1 MPATLCQRLRAA
13 LRPFHLDWLQVEVSS
28 RCDGRCVYCPVSRL
42 RGRRRE
48 TFMSMP
54 TFEAIEPF
62 FPDVDL
68 VFLQGWGE
76 PLLHPRFWE
85 LVERARDAGP
95 EVGFTTNGVLL
106 DADNRRALL
115 ESGVD
120 VLGVSLVGS
129 TPATHDR
136 YRLGS
141 PLAVIDHNLRR
152 LRAEKEAAGA
162 RTPELHL
169 AYLMLAGNAGE
180 LAGAVELA
188 DRWGAAEVV
197 VSQLALV
204 LDASLEEE
212 SLLARPDAWPRL
224 QETMADAEALAE
236 AKGIR
241 LHSRAPRRERDLL
254 CGENVQHSSFVSV
267 DGRVSPCV
275 MANVGL
281 DDGAERESGRRG
293 EDDAARGSPAAGPPP
308 PGRFAAAVRSP
319 GADAPATHRFRGREV
334 PLETLTFGNVRD
346 RPLPEIWR
354 SDAARSFRHVF
365 RDRVYRGRDS
375 TEPLPEP
382 CRRCWKLLER

>member
-1 MPATLCQRLRAA
+1 MLRTLRNL

-28 RCDGRCVYCPVSRL
+28 RFEGRCVYCPVSRL

-48 TFMSMP
+48 AVMDPATFG
-54 TFEAIEPF
+54 AVEPF
-62 FPDVDL
+62 FSKVDL

-85 LVERARDAGP
+85 LVERTRDAGP

-106 DADNRRALL
+106 DADNRGALL

-120 VLGVSLVGS
+120 VLGVSLAGS

-136 YRLGS
+136 YRAGS
-141 PLAVIDHNLRR
+141 PLATVDDNLRR

-188 DRWGAAEVV
+188 ERWGAAEVV

-212 SLLARPDAWPRL
+212 SLLARRDAWPGLR
-224 QETMADAEALAE
+224 ERVAEAEALAA

-241 LHSRAPRRERDLL
+241 LHVRAPRRERDLL
-254 CGENVQHSSFVSV
+254 CGENVLHSCFVSV

-275 MANVGL
+275 MTNVGL
-281 DDGAERESGRRG
+281 EDGAERE
-293 EDDAARGSPAAGPPP
+293 DDAAHASPAAGPSPAGP
-308 PGRFAAAVRSP
+308 SRTANGSP
-319 GADAPATHRFRGREV
+319 GADARLTHRFRGRDV
-334 PLETLTFGNVRD
+334 PLETVTFGNVRD

-365 RDRVYRGRDS
+365 RDRVYRGRGS
-375 TEPLPEP
+375 TEPLPTP
-382 CRRCWKLLER
+382 CRRCWKLMEG